1 MAVAVTL
8 YETEIGVLLSLP
20 EEQRGRILTAI
31 LCDTTGKELPEMD
44 ASDNA
49 IFTLVNAQVKR
60 AAELS
65 NKRKQSA
72 KTRWQNQASDDSDDT
87 QEQQS
92 DTTPMQIDNAD
103 MQNDTSVMQ
112 NQANESNGDT
122 NLCTNTNTNT
132 ITKTNTNT
140 KTETST
146 KTENAPTLASSDG
159 TKTKKPKKPLEK
171 KKSYAEYVTLTEEEY
186 SKLVNQYGE
195 EATQWCIWKLD
206 NYKGSNGKKYAS
218 DYRAILSW
226 VIGTYQE
233 EQAKRKQPAAQ
244 SKPPGSINTGNP
256 FLDMIRDLEEQE
268 AKEIVVQGNVADNGN
283 T

>member
-1 MAVAVTL
+1 MAVRVTL
-8 YETEIGVLLSLP
+8 YETEIGVLLGLP

-31 LCDTTGKELPEMD
+31 LCDTMGKEFPEMD

-49 IFTLVNAQVKR
+49 IYTLVNAQVKR
-60 AAELS
+60 AEELS
-65 NKRKQSA
+65 SKRKQSA
-72 KTRWQNQASDDSDDT
+72 KTRWQNQASYDSDDT

-92 DTTPMQIDNAD
+92 NTTSMQIDNAD
-103 MQNDTSVMQ
+103 MQNDTNVMQ
-112 NQANESNGDT
+112 NQASQSNGDT
-122 NLCTNTNTNT
+122 NVCTNTNT
-132 ITKTNTNT
+132 ITITNTNT
-140 KTETST
+140 KTNTST
-146 KTENAPTLASSDG
+146 KTENAPALVSQNES
-159 TKTKKPKKPLEK
+159 KPKKSKKTSPQ

-244 SKPPGSINTGNP
+244 SKPPGSSNTGNP